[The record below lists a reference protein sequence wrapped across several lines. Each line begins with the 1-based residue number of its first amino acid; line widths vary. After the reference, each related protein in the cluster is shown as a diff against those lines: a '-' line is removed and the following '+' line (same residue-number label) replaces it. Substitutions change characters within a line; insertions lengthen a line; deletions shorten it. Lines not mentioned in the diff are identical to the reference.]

1 MFHIDDPAAMETST
15 SPKTARGEATRRAIL
30 SAAEAVIGSRGYN
43 DASIIDITRE
53 AGVAQGTFY
62 IYFKS
67 KDEVFSQLVV
77 EMGRLLRRALN
88 EATAT
93 AADRL
98 TAEKA
103 GLRGF
108 LTFVT
113 AHPNLYRI
121 VQEALFVDPAAYRA
135 YFQTFADGYREALAE
150 AEAAGEIRP
159 GDPDVRAW
167 ALMGIAKTLG
177 ERAVVWGDE
186 TPVERVVEAAH
197 DLIVNG
203 LKR

>member
-1 MFHIDDPAAMETST
+1 MDASAT
-15 SPKTARGEATRRAIL
+15 PKTARGEATRRAIL
-30 SAAEAVIGSRGYN
+30 TAAEEVIGARGYN
-43 DASIIDITRE
+43 DASITDITRE

-67 KDEVFSQLVV
+67 KDEVFAELVV
-77 EMGRLLRRALN
+77 EMGRLLRHALN
-88 EATAT
+88 EATEKAS
-93 AADRL
+93 DRL
-98 TAEKA
+98 SAEKE

-113 AHPNLYRI
+113 AHPNLYRVI
-121 VQEALFVDPAAYRA
+121 QEALFVNPDAYRA
-135 YFQTFADGYREALAE
+135 YFQTFADGYREALAQ
-150 AEAAGEIRP
+150 ADAAGEIRP

-186 TPVERVVEAAH
+186 TPIDEVVEAAY
-197 DLIVNG
+197 DMIVNG

>member
-1 MFHIDDPAAMETST
+1 MEATA
-15 SPKTARGEATRRAIL
+15 SPKTANPKTPRGEATRRAIL
-30 SAAEAVIGSRGYN
+30 KAAETVIGTQGFN

-67 KDEVFSQLVV
+67 KDEVFSELVR
-77 EMGRLLRRALN
+77 EMGRLLRQALN
-88 EATAT
+88 AATAG
-93 AADRL
+93 ARDRL
-98 TAEKA
+98 TAEKE

-108 LTFVT
+108 LSFVS

-121 VQEALFVDPAAYRA
+121 IQEALFVDPGAYRA
-135 YFQTFADGYREALAE
+135 YFQTFADGYRQALAE
-150 AEAAGEIRP
+150 AQDAGEIRP

-186 TPVERVVEAAH
+186 TPIDAVVEAAH
-197 DLIVNG
+197 DMIVNG
-203 LKR
+203 LRR

>member
-1 MFHIDDPAAMETST
+1 MEAPAT
-15 SPKTARGEATRRAIL
+15 PKTARGEATRRAIL
-30 SAAEAVIGSRGYN
+30 SAAEQVIGERGFN
-43 DASIIDITRE
+43 DASITDITRE

-67 KDEVFSQLVV
+67 KDEVFAELVV
-77 EMGRLLRRALN
+77 DMGRLLREALN
-88 EATAT
+88 DATAE

-98 TAEKA
+98 SAEKE

-108 LTFVT
+108 LTFVS

-121 VQEALFVDPAAYRA
+121 IQEALFVNPDAYRA
-135 YFQTFADGYREALAE
+135 YFESFADGYRDALA
-150 AEAAGEIRP
+150 AADAAGEIRP

-167 ALMGIAKTLG
+167 MLMGIAKTLG
-177 ERAVVWGDE
+177 ERAVVWGDT
-186 TPVERVVEAAH
+186 TPIDAVVDAAH
-197 DLIVNG
+197 DMIVNG

>member
-1 MFHIDDPAAMETST
+1 MDASAT
-15 SPKTARGEATRRAIL
+15 PKTARGEATRRAIL
-30 SAAEAVIGSRGYN
+30 TAAEEVIGARGYN
-43 DASIIDITRE
+43 DASITDITRE

-67 KDEVFSQLVV
+67 KDEVFAELVV
-77 EMGRLLRRALN
+77 EMGRLLRHALN
-88 EATAT
+88 EATEKAS
-93 AADRL
+93 DRL
-98 TAEKA
+98 SAEKE

-113 AHPNLYRI
+113 AHPNLYRVI
-121 VQEALFVDPAAYRA
+121 QEALFVNPDAYRA
-135 YFQTFADGYREALAE
+135 YFQTFADGYREALAQ
-150 AEAAGEIRP
+150 ADAAGEIRP

-177 ERAVVWGDE
+177 ERAVVWGDK
-186 TPVERVVEAAH
+186 TPIDDVVQAAY
-197 DLIVNG
+197 DMIVNG

>member
-1 MFHIDDPAAMETST
+1 MDASAT
-15 SPKTARGEATRRAIL
+15 PKTARGEATRRAIL
-30 SAAEAVIGSRGYN
+30 TAAEEVIGARGYN
-43 DASIIDITRE
+43 DASITDITRE

-67 KDEVFSQLVV
+67 KDEVFAELVV
-77 EMGRLLRRALN
+77 EMGRLLRHALN
-88 EATAT
+88 EATEKAS
-93 AADRL
+93 DRL
-98 TAEKA
+98 SAEKE

-113 AHPNLYRI
+113 AHPNLYRVI
-121 VQEALFVDPAAYRA
+121 QEALFVNPDAYRA
-135 YFQTFADGYREALAE
+135 YFQTFADGYREALAQ
-150 AEAAGEIRP
+150 ADAAGEIRP

-177 ERAVVWGDE
+177 ERAVVWGDK
-186 TPVERVVEAAH
+186 TPIDEVVEAAY
-197 DLIVNG
+197 DMIVNG